1 MEKTVKITCNH
12 PGCNATFKGDID
24 TYYHEAWQNGWNND
38 VEQESEGNE
47 TWYCPEHIP
56 EDLEEKNERW
66 LKES

>member
-1 MEKTVKITCNH
+1 MAKTVNITCDH
-12 PGCNATFKGDID
+12 PGCTAMFEGDSELYFHD
-24 TYYHEAWQNGWNND
+24 AWQAGWVND
-38 VEQESEGNE
+38 VEQEAESNE